1 MRSIIKINNFYK
13 PKFNFGVNLI
23 KSINSFRFFNFTT
36 VNKEFLQKVKGGET
50 LSNDEFKQLISNIRT
65 NPELMKDTKVEQI
78 FTAHIPSNINEVNVK
93 ELNDIMTIFM
103 HSENLPSND
112 IINIIQKRQGEL
124 GENEVSGSNMD
135 RTRKEERSTSRNSE
149 ERRSES
155 NDSQGNQ
162 IYVSN
167 LPWSARD
174 QDLEET
180 FGKFGEV
187 SVANVVMDRE
197 SGRSRGFGFVTFT
210 NSQARDAAL
219 QENHT
224 ILGRNVFARI
234 ANDRKPKREGEE
246 EPRFNRDREGSQ
258 TQRYSQESRGGYGE
272 ESGRPERAERTE
284 RGEGFNRS
292 SNFEENKTVFIG
304 NLDFGVTEDKIRD
317 EFSDCGTI
325 AKLRLPKHLDGN
337 IKGMCFIEFESE
349 RSVEDALRK
358 SGQNLNGRSV
368 RVTKYTATPPPKK
381 FGDGE
386 GRSYSSRPSGRDYG
400 RDGNR
405 DGSRDFRGRS
415 SSEGGNRNYS
425 RRNMRNEDQS
435 D

>member
-13 PKFNFGVNLI
+13 PQLNFGFNLI
-23 KSINSFRFFNFTT
+23 KSINSFRFFNFST
-36 VNKEFLQKVKGGET
+36 VNKEILQKVKVGES
-50 LSNDEFKQLISNIRT
+50 LSNDEFKQLISNLRT
-65 NPELMKDTKVEQI
+65 NPELIKDAKIEQT
-78 FTAHIPSNINEVNVK
+78 FTAHIPSNISEVNIK

-103 HSENLPSND
+103 QSENLPSND

-124 GENEVSGSNMD
+124 GEREVSASNMD
-135 RTRKEERSTSRNSE
+135 RDRKEERSTIRNSE
-149 ERRSES
+149 ERGSES
-155 NDSQGNQ
+155 NASQGNQ

-197 SGRSRGFGFVTFT
+197 TGRSRGFGFVTFS
-210 NSQARDAAL
+210 NAQARDAAL
-219 QENHT
+219 QENHS

-234 ANDRKPKREGEE
+234 ANERKPKREGEE
-246 EPRFNRDREGSQ
+246 EPRFNRDRESSYSQ
-258 TQRYSQESRGGYGE
+258 RNSQESRGSYGE
-272 ESGRPERAERTE
+272 ESERPQRTE

-292 SNFEENKTVFIG
+292 SNFDENKTVFLG

-317 EFSDCGTI
+317 EFSDCGSI

-349 RSVEDALRK
+349 RSVEEALRK

-368 RVTKYTATPPPKK
+368 RVTKYTTTPPPKK
-381 FGDGE
+381 YGDGE
-386 GRSYSSRPSGRDYG
+386 GRSFSSRPSGRDYG
-400 RDGNR
+400 RDSNR
-405 DGSRDFRGRS
+405 DSRGRS
-415 SSEGGNRNYS
+415 SSEGGNRGYS